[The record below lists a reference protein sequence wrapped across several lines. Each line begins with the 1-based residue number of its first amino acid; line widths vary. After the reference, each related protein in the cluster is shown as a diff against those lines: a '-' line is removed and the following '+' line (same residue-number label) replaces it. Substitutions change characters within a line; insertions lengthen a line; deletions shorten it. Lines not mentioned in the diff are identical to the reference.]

1 MDINQEKNAAPIL
14 PLSKALVA
22 NGFLFISGQI
32 GSAGGTLV
40 TTSFADE
47 VTQVL
52 TNIETILTEHN
63 LSFDHVVSITIYLT
77 DMRFFDELNL
87 VYGTYFKNRFPTR
100 TCIAVAGLPKLARVE
115 MTTIASLVLE

>member
-1 MDINQEKNAAPIL
+1 MDSNQEKNAAPVL

-32 GSAGGTLV
+32 GSAGGKLV

-47 VTQVL
+47 VKQVL
-52 TNIETILTEHN
+52 TNIETVLTEHN
-63 LSFDHVVSITIYLT
+63 LTFDHIVSVTIYLT
-77 DMRFFDELNL
+77 DMRLFDELNL
-87 VYGTYFKNRFPTR
+87 VYGPYFKNRFPTR

-115 MTTIASLVLE
+115 MTTVASLVLE